1 MHIEERGLVNA
12 KILLINCQYI
22 EKLGLVG
29 IIYKYTKSGF

>member
-1 MHIEERGLVNA
+1 MYIEEKGRVKA

-22 EKLGLVG
+22 EKFRLVG